1 MPTEKNLTLPTI
13 PKELLNVLN
22 DLFPEQTPD
31 LSMETKEIYY
41 KIGQRSVIRF
51 LNKKFEEQ
59 NINIMEN

>member
-1 MPTEKNLTLPTI
+1 MPTEKNLTLPAI
-13 PKELLNVLN
+13 PKELLDVLN

-51 LNKKFEEQ
+51 LNKKFE
-59 NINIMEN
+59 

>member
-13 PKELLNVLN
+13 SKELLDVLN
-22 DLFPEQTPD
+22 VLFPEQTPD

-51 LNKKFEEQ
+51 LNKKYEEQ

>member
-1 MPTEKNLTLPTI
+1 MPTEKNLTLPAI
-13 PKELLNVLN
+13 PKELLDVLN

-59 NINIMEN
+59 NINILEN